1 MTLSSILTIITDALI
16 AITLIYCIVL
26 ERRIRAFRKQEQTF
40 RTLIKDVSE
49 STREAQ
55 GAVSSLRR
63 MLDEFGHRTTTEK
76 SKAADHTVL
85 PAPVFSKAAQDH
97 LKASLAGSG
106 GARSIGFSAYDNP
119 VSALAARVAALQNK
133 QAVG

>member
-1 MTLSSILTIITDALI
+1 MTLSSILTVITDALI

-26 ERRIRAFRKQEQTF
+26 ERRIRAFRKQELTF

-63 MLDEFGHRTTTEK
+63 MLDEFGHRTTMEK
-76 SKAADHTVL
+76 SKATDQAML
-85 PAPVFSKAAQDH
+85 SAGAYSKSAQEPLRPAI
-97 LKASLAGSG
+97 ASSG
-106 GARSIGFSAYDNP
+106 GARQNGFSAYDNP
-119 VSALAARVAALQNK
+119 VSALAARVAALQNER
-133 QAVG
+133 AAG

>member
-1 MTLSSILTIITDALI
+1 MTLSSILTVITDALI

-26 ERRIRAFRKQEQTF
+26 ERRIRAFRKQELTF

-63 MLDEFGHRTTTEK
+63 MLDEFGHRTTMEK
-76 SKAADHTVL
+76 SKAADHTVHSV
-85 PAPVFSKAAQDH
+85 PVFSKAAQDP
-97 LKASLAGSG
+97 LRPSMAGSNA
-106 GARSIGFSAYDNP
+106 ARTIGFSAYDNP